1 VCALKKLPKSRLT
14 RPETDKTGSVFEL
27 NPGDSIPDDIARVLD
42 DVFDDAERR
51 LDAMG
56 SPNPVDVE
64 HAVHQFRKRCKE
76 LRAVARLV
84 RPALGPRFRDF
95 NHLVRDASAQFSASR
110 DAHVMAETIDSLAP
124 VTGLS
129 PDLLAIRDR
138 QVAVAAA
145 ATTALQQGGERTSV
159 ARQLVAA
166 ARVAANAWDLPDDAA
181 PIAKGLTLS
190 YRRGR
195 QSFRAAKRKPTD
207 DRMHEWRKSAKNLGY
222 HVQLLIAADRDAMT
236 ALVTDLDALGDLIG
250 QDHDLAALI
259 EGVRGAAE
267 GRETRALAR
276 KRQHKVRKKA
286 LRLGKRIYGER
297 PDDFAERIMVGWSR

>member
-1 VCALKKLPKSRLT
+1 
-14 RPETDKTGSVFEL
+14 
-27 NPGDSIPDDIARVLD
+27 
-42 DVFDDAERR
+42 
-51 LDAMG
+51 
-56 SPNPVDVE
+56 
-64 HAVHQFRKRCKE
+64 
-76 LRAVARLV
+76 
-84 RPALGPRFRDF
+84 
-95 NHLVRDASAQFSASR
+95 
-110 DAHVMAETIDSLAP
+110 MAETIDSLAP